1 MNKEYYMGLAIKQA
15 EKSLKINDV
24 PVGAVIVKNGK
35 VIASAFNTKEKKQ
48 VATFHAEILCI
59 NKACKKLKSFRLEDC
74 DIYVTKEPCIMCMGA
89 ILSARIKTLY
99 FGAYDKK
106 YSTIDKIER
115 FDFNHKV
122 EIIGGVLQKENEEIL
137 TNYFKKLRK
146 ENASNR
152 DKKNKLNNGNK

>member
-15 EKSLKINDV
+15 EKSLKIDDV
-24 PVGAVIVKNGK
+24 PVGAVIVKDGK

-99 FGAYDKK
+99 FGAYDKNIPQQTK
-106 YSTIDKIER
+106 LIILILITKWKLWVVYYRRKMKR
-115 FDFNHKV
+115 F
-122 EIIGGVLQKENEEIL
+122 
-137 TNYFKKLRK
+137 
-146 ENASNR
+146 
-152 DKKNKLNNGNK
+152 

>member
-1 MNKEYYMGLAIKQA
+1 MNKEYYMNLAIDEAK
-15 EKSLKINDV
+15 KSLKIDDV
-24 PVGAVIVKNGK
+24 PVGAVIVKDGK
-35 VIASAFNTKEKKQ
+35 VIAKGFNKKEKKQ
-48 VATFHAEILCI
+48 VATYHAEIFAI

-74 DIYVTKEPCIMCMGA
+74 EIYVTKEPCIMCMGA
-89 ILSARIKTLY
+89 ILSSRIKTLY

-106 YSTIDKIER
+106 FSTVDKIDN

-137 TNYFKKLRK
+137 SNYFKKLRK

-152 DKKNKLNNGNK
+152 NKKGKVNN